1 MNYVADLVM
10 AVLLRARFGG
20 ASLSWFIVLMPIW
33 VASATNMVSRCRSMC
48 AHFTMLRAV
57 GADSRRRCAAVY
69 QHSLALFTILTRS
82 AFTVLVAFK
91 LTSPD
96 AFDYWVMFSPCWV
109 APPLAASAAL
119 RMQMLLLP
127 ADRPSPSRAAL
138 CTSFLLATAVGV
150 TVPLLVC
157 RKLSAPSMF
166 TWSALMSPAW
176 LIFAVI
182 LAAAAVVV
190 LGWICVHVSS
200 RVERRLYPRS
210 SFNVWMATTILVVV
224 VVLPLLWAAVLLARR
239 LDGDTSVE
247 DKDIVDHYVS
257 TISSCIP
264 VLLTACLTCVSFASD
279 LSSPSCNLF
288 PWNDIV
294 QMVIS

>member
-1 MNYVADLVM
+1 MMDKKLQLLEEYMNYVADLVM
-10 AVLLRARFGG
+10 AVLLRAKFGG

-33 VASATNMVSRCRSMC
+33 VSSATNMVSRCRNMS
-48 AHFTMLRAV
+48 AHFTMLRTV
-57 GADSRRRCAAVY
+57 DADSRRRRAALY
-69 QHSLALFTILTRS
+69 HHSIALFTILTRS
-82 AFTVLVAFK
+82 AFTVLVGYK
-91 LTSPD
+91 LTSPN
-96 AFDYWVMFSPCWV
+96 AFSYWVMFSPLWV

-127 ADRPSPSRAAL
+127 ADSPSLSRAAL

-157 RKLSAPSMF
+157 RKLSAPSLF

-182 LAAAAVVV
+182 LAAAAMVV
-190 LGWICVHVSS
+190 LGWICVHLSR

-210 SFNVWMATTILVVV
+210 SFNIWMAATVLVVI

-239 LDGDTSVE
+239 LDGDASVE
-247 DKDIVDHYVS
+247 EKDIVDHYVR
-257 TISSCIP
+257 TINSCIP
-264 VLLTACLTCVSFASD
+264 MLLTACLVCVSFASD
-279 LSSPSCNLF
+279 
-288 PWNDIV
+288 
-294 QMVIS
+294 